1 MSGAVE
7 GQVSRKV
14 NIFELPA
21 LRLRYATLSAK
32 KEMPMPIFT
41 PGRRWQP
48 AYSPFKQESLGSKLM
63 EDLEYM
69 IKGPL
74 FGCRMCGNCMLQ
86 ETAFICPMEC
96 PKGLRNGP
104 CGGST
109 PEHCYVDKTRPCIW
123 YKIFERSFMMGREE
137 RLLEVLPPLDWEK
150 VGEETWKDV
159 AAEVKKNGTGKVLKS
174 IALNWGDN
182 RWKTWELIFRNVR
195 QPEWW
200 QGDAE
205 YHTPKYEAPVS
216 NLEKQLKAGEFV
228 VACEIAPPLSMSTK
242 KLVEN
247 INLVKSYVTAINF
260 TDNASATPRMTSW
273 ACSKFAIENGAEPV
287 MQIAARDRTRA
298 SLQGEIIG
306 ATAMGVRNVLCVTG
320 DSPVLAPRPRGRM
333 DINDMDAIQML
344 WILRRMRDEGHYLD
358 GREIKF
364 PPKFFLGA
372 AASPFAS
379 DPKFQAL
386 REQKKVNAGAQ
397 FFQTN
402 LVYDVERMETWLNE
416 LTKRNILD
424 KVFIMVGITPLKSA
438 KMTHYMTQVPGVFV
452 PESIIKRMEDAE
464 AKGGPPAA
472 QEEGVK
478 IALEIVTK
486 VKALYGHGIHG
497 LHIMPVGWEDIVP
510 RIVTEA
516 DLLPK
521 GFVKPEAQK
530 IPA

>member
-1 MSGAVE
+1 
-7 GQVSRKV
+7 
-14 NIFELPA
+14 
-21 LRLRYATLSAK
+21 
-32 KEMPMPIFT
+32 MPIFT

-48 AYSPFKQESLGSKLM
+48 AYSPFKDEPLSHKLM

-69 IKGPL
+69 LKGPL

-109 PEHCYVDKTRPCIW
+109 PEHCYVDKSRPCIW
-123 YKIFERSFMMGREE
+123 YKIYERSFAMGREE

-159 AAEVKKNGTGKVLKS
+159 AHCIQVNGTGKVIKS
-174 IALNWGDN
+174 LVLNRGEE
-182 RWKTWELIFRNVR
+182 RWKTWDLIFRKVR
-195 QPEWW
+195 QPDWW
-200 QGDAE
+200 QGDDKYHAPAYAE
-205 YHTPKYEAPVS
+205 PVS
-216 NLEKQLKAGEFV
+216 DLERTLKSGEFV

-242 KLVEN
+242 KLIEN
-247 INLVKSYVTAINF
+247 IKLVKPYVTAINF

-298 SLQGEIIG
+298 SLQGEILG

-320 DSPVLAPRPRGRM
+320 DSPVLAPQPRGRM
-333 DINDMDAIQML
+333 DINDLDAIQMI

-358 GREIKF
+358 GRELKF

-372 AASPFAS
+372 AGSPFAS
-379 DPKFQAL
+379 EPKFQAL

-402 LVYDVERMETWLNE
+402 LVYDIERMEVWLNE
-416 LTKRNILD
+416 LAKRNILD
-424 KVFIMVGITPLKSA
+424 KVYIMIGITPLKSF
-438 KMTHYMTQVPGVFV
+438 KMSRFMTQVPGVVV
-452 PESIIKRMEDAE
+452 PQSILDRMEAADKA
-464 AKGGPPAA
+464 GNA
-472 QEEGVK
+472 QEEGVQ
-478 IALEIVTK
+478 IALELARKIK
-486 VKALYGHGIHG
+486 SYEKQGIHG

-516 DLLPK
+516 DMLPK
-521 GFVKPEAQK
+521 GFAKPEPQGEMV
-530 IPA
+530 PA